1 MQERIKKLEKENSIL
16 KQELENKFVGDKI
29 IVQNQLEDAIRE
41 KRTLE
46 DRNE

>member
-1 MQERIKKLEKENSIL
+1 MQERIKKLEKENAIL

-41 KRTLE
+41 KRILE
-46 DRNE
+46 ERNE